1 MIYRRNAKMNTLQ
14 KLLLATGI
22 LSLALA
28 GCGTSEDTGSEDNG
42 TNTEE
47 TAGTTDGTQETGDNS
62 NVAGTVQTDD
72 QSEGEETAETDSS
85 EMPQEKSLSY
95 QVNGEMMEE
104 TAVLEKSDNQ
114 NYSLYVLPSYEL
126 TAEEPNKDVLYLT
139 ENDQV
144 FMRIELLPEDTDWE
158 MAEENA
164 KSQLTAVSSEVQS
177 AEASDDEFL
186 QDAIIY
192 EAASEEDK
200 AAVYLIKNDKQPLKL
215 SIYTKNDADHTDAF
229 IQMAKTISAD
239 K

>member
-1 MIYRRNAKMNTLQ
+1 MNTLQ

-28 GCGTSEDTGSEDNG
+28 GCGTTEDTGSEDNG

-62 NVAGTVQTDD
+62 NGEDIEQTDD
-72 QSEGEETAETDSS
+72 QSEGEENEETGSS
-85 EMPQEKSLSY
+85 EMEQEKSLSY
-95 QVNGEMMEE
+95 QVNGETME
-104 TAVLEKSDNQ
+104 EKSDNQ
-114 NYSLYVLPSYEL
+114 NYSMYVLPSYEL

-139 ENDQV
+139 DNDQV

-200 AAVYLIKNDKQPLKL
+200 AAVYLIKNGGQPLKL

-229 IQMAKTISAD
+229 IQMAKTISAE

>member
-1 MIYRRNAKMNTLQ
+1 MNTLQ

-28 GCGTSEDTGSEDNG
+28 GCGTAEDTGNEDNG

-47 TAGTTDGTQETGDNS
+47 TAGTTEGTQETGDNS
-62 NVAGTVQTDD
+62 NGEDIEQTDDQTDD
-72 QSEGEETAETDSS
+72 QSEGEENAETGSS
-85 EMPQEKSLSY
+85 EMEQEKSLSY
-95 QVNGEMMEE
+95 QVNGETMEE

-114 NYSLYVLPSYEL
+114 NYSMYVLPSYEL

-200 AAVYLIKNDKQPLKL
+200 AAVYLIKNGGQPLKL

-229 IQMAKTISAD
+229 IQMAKTISAE